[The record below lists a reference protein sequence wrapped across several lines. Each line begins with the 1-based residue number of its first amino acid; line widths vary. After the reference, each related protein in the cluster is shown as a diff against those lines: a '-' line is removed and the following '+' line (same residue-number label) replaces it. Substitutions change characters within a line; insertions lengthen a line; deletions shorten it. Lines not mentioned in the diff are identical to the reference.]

1 MLKVVMPS
9 VMAPRK
15 TAACLVQAA
24 SDHPFPFGK
33 VLSTDIN
40 YCHQAFD
47 YSGTNLRK
55 SLADVLNDVAPRHS
69 VNDSWQNDVEKN
81 IVTSVFVVLMSGRNN
96 IQQNET

>member
-1 MLKVVMPS
+1 MLNVVMPC

-15 TAACLVQAA
+15 TAACIVQAA

-47 YSGTNLRK
+47 YSGNNLRK

-69 VNDSWQNDVEKN
+69 ANDTWQNDVEKN
-81 IVTSVFVVLMSGRNN
+81 VSMFVYCSGEWAL
-96 IQQNET
+96 QHSTE